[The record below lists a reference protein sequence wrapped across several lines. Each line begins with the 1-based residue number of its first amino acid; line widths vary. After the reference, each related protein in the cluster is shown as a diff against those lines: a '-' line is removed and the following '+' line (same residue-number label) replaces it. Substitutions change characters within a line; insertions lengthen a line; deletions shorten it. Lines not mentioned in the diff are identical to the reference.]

1 MEEWNQNMI
10 DDHDDYETMMDDNS
24 CQTIYQFQPDQ
35 RHSHSFLGS
44 ATMINKAKKLHKKS
58 ILG

>member
-1 MEEWNQNMI
+1 MI